1 MPYIKA
7 YIKGLGLTCLAKRG
21 EGAGGGGGGR
31 VFVSLRVVCLL
42 HGCLEQVIIT

>member
-7 YIKGLGLTCLAKRG
+7 YIKGLGLTCLVKR
-21 EGAGGGGGGR
+21 GGGGGGVE

-42 HGCLEQVIIT
+42 LGCLEQVIIT